1 MNVDADV
8 IRQEFVG
15 TQISIS
21 ESPNQGYLSVKGQV
35 LDETRNTFIISQ
47 KGQSKT
53 IVKDQAVFQFQLAN
67 GTIVEIDG
75 KLLVGKSEDRMK
87 KIVKRLW

>member
-1 MNVDADV
+1 MNVDADI

-15 TQISIS
+15 TQTTIS
-21 ESPNQGYLSVKGQV
+21 ESPHQGYLDIKGQV
-35 LDETRNTFIISQ
+35 LDETRNTFIINQ
-47 KGQSKT
+47 KGQAKT
-53 IVKDQAVFQFQLAN
+53 VVKDQAVFQFQLTN

-75 KLLVGKSEDRMK
+75 KLLVGRPEDRMK

>member
-15 TQISIS
+15 TKTTVS
-21 ESPNQGYLSVKGQV
+21 ESPNQGYLSIKGQV
-35 LDETRNTFIISQ
+35 LDETRNTFLINQ
-47 KGQSKT
+47 KGEAKT
-53 IVKDQAVFQFQLAN
+53 VVKDQAFFQFQFAD

-75 KLLVGKSEDRMK
+75 KLLVGKSEDRIK
-87 KIVKRLW
+87 KTIKRLW